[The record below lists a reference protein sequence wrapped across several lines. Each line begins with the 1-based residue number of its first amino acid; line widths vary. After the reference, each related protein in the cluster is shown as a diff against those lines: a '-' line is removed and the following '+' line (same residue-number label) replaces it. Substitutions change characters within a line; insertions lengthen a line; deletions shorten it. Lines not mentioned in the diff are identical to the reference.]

1 MAVALVSLQYSSC
14 LRADPKPLWEFGL
27 GAGALVFMDYRG
39 ADTSHVYVLPVPYFV
54 YRGKYLR
61 ADRNGLRERLFDQSW
76 IELNLSANATT
87 PARRSAARQG
97 MPELRATVEIG
108 PSLDLHLW
116 RSASGRVKFDVRLPI
131 RAAFTVESHPR
142 SIGWFLAPHA
152 SVDIADVAGLQGWNF
167 GALAGPL
174 FADQRYHNYFYTVA
188 PQYATAQRPAYRA
201 SGGYSGT
208 QVLASLTKRYPA
220 YWVGAYVRHDS
231 LAGAV
236 FESSPLVKSHDYWSG
251 GIAFAWMIHQSSRM
265 VEADE

>member
-1 MAVALVSLQYSSC
+1 
-14 LRADPKPLWEFGL
+14 
-27 GAGALVFMDYRG
+27 
-39 ADTSHVYVLPVPYFV
+39 
-54 YRGKYLR
+54 
-61 ADRNGLRERLFDQSW
+61 
-76 IELNLSANATT
+76 
-87 PARRSAARQG
+87 
-97 MPELRATVEIG
+97 VEIG

-116 RSASGRVKFDVRLPI
+116 RSASERIKFDVRLPI

-152 SVDIADVAGLQGWNF
+152 SVDIADVAGFRGWNF

-188 PQYATAQRPAYRA
+188 PQYATAQRPAYEAR
-201 SGGYSGT
+201 GGYSGT

-251 GIAFAWMIHQSSRM
+251 GIAFAWLIHQSSRM
-265 VEADE
+265 VEEADE